1 MLIGFAALIV
11 GLCPAHY
18 SQNSSIT
25 IGFQPGSLEIS
36 SEARLQIAELVTPVA
51 GNALAEVHADAYF
64 PYGEG
69 DIENSGSIARA
80 AARLDEI
87 RSAVVS
93 LGVDTDLI
101 GTGRSAL
108 GWGYKD
114 GAYVHAPYPVEQLE
128 TVDVSVRVKSDC
140 HPLADLARRL
150 DPYR

>member
-1 MLIGFAALIV
+1 MLIGLAALIM

-18 SQNSSIT
+18 SQNSSIE
-25 IGFQPGSLEIS
+25 IRFQPGSLGIS
-36 SEARLQIAELVTPVA
+36 SEARLQISELVTPVA
-51 GNALAEVHADAYF
+51 GNALAEVQADAYF
-64 PYGEG
+64 PYGER
-69 DIENSGSIARA
+69 DNLA

-101 GTGRSAL
+101 ATGRSAL
-108 GWGYKD
+108 GWDYKD
-114 GAYVHAPYPVEQLE
+114 GVYVHAPYPIEQLD
-128 TVDVSVRVKSDC
+128 TVDLGVRLKTDC